1 MWCGILVSVYCDA
14 ALCGYGGR
22 CEVGSTEGRFVD
34 TATDYRGVAHTPTLC
49 AHFSPLAGMLQATTH
64 RLLLATYYLLAAC
77 VAPYSLHPLPLCAH
91 VFSLAGMRRRCCCP
105 SVRGASAFLCR
116 ARLGAGS
123 CLRRK
128 RGRLEHH
135 AAVESR
141 WALGLTV
148 QKCCRRCLLY
158 GRLKTRKRARLLE
171 RHTGYSTA

>member
-1 MWCGILVSVYCDA
+1 M
-14 ALCGYGGR
+14 
-22 CEVGSTEGRFVD
+22 
-34 TATDYRGVAHTPTLC
+34 HTFLL
-49 AHFSPLAGMLQATTH
+49 SQACYM
-64 RLLLATYYLLAAC
+64 LLLTDCYLLLTTYSMLTRC
-77 VAPYSLHPLPLCAH
+77 LLGSLLFAPPSLCAH

-171 RHTGYSTA
+171 RHREHERSTDAFPSRSSRNTLQYSPSAA